1 VVLRFAGDV
10 RHSFSYAAGLEHL
23 GRRQRLLAALD
34 RLATSA
40 ARDPL
45 GSLLALLVL
54 NLGLAALFA
63 ALGVLLFND
72 RAEFFRELMPGTW
85 LSFAEL
91 VLIAAI
97 AWSIHER
104 TAGGKGW
111 RRYNNFWAL
120 STGVFLVLAFDE
132 ISQATVFIADWLSDH
147 ADLSPAAGFRDLDAV
162 LISLLLL
169 GSVLVLAPKAIVL
182 RHHWRSLVLFAIGGA
197 LGVWSEG
204 LDAFMKS
211 TSSEFALEE
220 TLKLAS
226 EPFLIAGY
234 LMALFDVLYRSGRGG
249 AAVEQPQSR
258 RREPGAEH
266 EDAAG
271 EPTGDDVGRVVGA
284 EVDPGEADADHDDS
298 GRNGDRHTRRPA
310 AAGIRRDQRD

>member
-1 VVLRFAGDV
+1 LKPEEGTRGPGAMLRFAGDV
-10 RHSFSYAAGLEHL
+10 RHSFAYAAELEHL
-23 GRRQRLLAALD
+23 SRWQRLLAALD

-40 ARDPL
+40 AREPL
-45 GSLLALLVL
+45 GWLLALLVL
-54 NLGLAALFA
+54 NLGLAACFT
-63 ALGVLLFND
+63 ALGILIFND

-91 VLIAAI
+91 TLIAVI

-104 TAGGKGW
+104 TAEGSGW
-111 RRYNNFWAL
+111 RRYDDFWAL

-132 ISQATVFIADWLSDH
+132 ITQATVFIADWLANV

-169 GSVLVLAPKAIVL
+169 GSLLVLAPRAIVL
-182 RHHWRSLVLFAIGGA
+182 KDHWRSLVLFAIGAG
-197 LGVWSEG
+197 LGVYSEA

-220 TLKLAS
+220 TFKLAA

-234 LMALFDVLYRSGRGG
+234 LMALYDVLYRSDRGG
-249 AAVEQPQSR
+249 GALEQP
-258 RREPGAEH
+258 
-266 EDAAG
+266 
-271 EPTGDDVGRVVGA
+271 
-284 EVDPGEADADHDDS
+284 
-298 GRNGDRHTRRPA
+298 
-310 AAGIRRDQRD
+310 